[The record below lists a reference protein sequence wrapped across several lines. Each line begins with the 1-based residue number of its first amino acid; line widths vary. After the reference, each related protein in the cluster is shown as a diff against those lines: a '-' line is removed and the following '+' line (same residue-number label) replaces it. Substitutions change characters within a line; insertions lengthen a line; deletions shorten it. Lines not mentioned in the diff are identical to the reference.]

1 MVWQGRGQA
10 GPQEVRGPFLSV
22 SGAGRPPWRSYSRC
36 TPSGTCTSTAPTR
49 SAASNW
55 TTGSWQVG
63 PSGVWDPRTSAGS
76 PCLPAPNL
84 SCPSSASLPPQH
96 PWHPHASPAP
106 LLPIPSPV
114 HPGPLSRASLCP
126 GQARGCEGSALTH
139 PASLHRAPG
148 TADICDAAL
157 WWGWGKCAP
166 GSRAGI
172 AMGSQVSFPF
182 PQTPPCLLVLVVLP
196 DPADQRLSHNA
207 PLLARS
213 TLWTGVSSA
222 HQYLLSVEPVPHT

>member
-10 GPQEVRGPFLSV
+10 GPQELRGPFLSV

-49 SAASNW
+49 LAASNW

-106 LLPIPSPV
+106 LLPSPRLCTLALF
-114 HPGPLSRASLCP
+114 PGPPCVLARPEAARVQLSHSRPLSTGLLAQRIFVMLPCGGVGVSVPRVLEQALPRALRSP
-126 GQARGCEGSALTH
+126 FHSPRPH
-139 PASLHRAPG
+139 PACLFLWFCQTRRARDFP
-148 TADICDAAL
+148 IMPLCWL
-157 WWGWGKCAP
+157 EAP
-166 GSRAGI
+166 CG
-172 AMGSQVSFPF
+172 QVC
-182 PQTPPCLLVLVVLP
+182 PQPT
-196 DPADQRLSHNA
+196 SI
-207 PLLARS
+207 S
-213 TLWTGVSSA
+213 
-222 HQYLLSVEPVPHT
+222 